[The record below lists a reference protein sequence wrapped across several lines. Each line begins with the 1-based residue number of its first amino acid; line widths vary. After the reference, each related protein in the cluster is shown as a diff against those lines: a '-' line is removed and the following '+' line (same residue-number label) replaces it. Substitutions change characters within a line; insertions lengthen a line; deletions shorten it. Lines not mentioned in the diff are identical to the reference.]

1 MKRVVVLLAMMAM
14 APSMA
19 FARPFGPAPHQ
30 YPLLQQQL
38 DHQQIELQS
47 PINRQQMDSLQL
59 QLQQRQSQIQ
69 RLEARPGM
77 AAQQDPQL
85 QLLQRQL
92 NSQQL
97 QLQGLRLQQSSCQIS
112 GRC

>member
-1 MKRVVVLLAMMAM
+1 MKKVVVLLVMMAI

-19 FARPFGPAPHQ
+19 FAQPFGPAPHQ

-38 DHQQIELQS
+38 DHQQLQLQS

-59 QLQQRQSQIQ
+59 QLQQRQSQIR

-77 AAQQDPQL
+77 AAQPDPQL

-92 NSQQL
+92 DSQELRL
-97 QLQGLRLQQSSCQIS
+97 QDLRLQQSSCQIS
-112 GRC
+112 AHC

>member
-1 MKRVVVLLAMMAM
+1 MNRVVVLLAMMAM
-14 APSMA
+14 APSTA
-19 FARPFGPAPHQ
+19 FAQPFGPVPHQ

-38 DHQQIELQS
+38 DRQQLQLQS
-47 PINRQQMDSLQL
+47 PTNSQQLDTLQL

-69 RLEARPGM
+69 RLQARQG
-77 AAQQDPQL
+77 AAGQQDPQL

-92 NSQQL
+92 DGQRLRL
-97 QLQGLRLQQSSCQIS
+97 QDLRLQQSSCQIS